1 MNGIKPFEVEVD
13 RTSCEV
19 HAKGEAFK
27 LTLKGVMLWKPL
39 ICKMANAAK
48 GERRWLEGGVR
59 VVRTKTRYSSAVEVP
74 LERGQRFILSESY
87 HTAQRT
93 PGFRRSSQN
102 FSEYLPPSLPS
113 SSPLCHPLG
122 GVEAVVLAFT
132 RNCRHSPSF
141 FATAE
146 GLTPPPPSFA

>member
-48 GERRWLEGGVR
+48 GERTWLEGGVR

-102 FSEYLPPSLPS
+102 FSEYLPKGEDGSCVGAFNVDRSACLALVCSL
-113 SSPLCHPLG
+113 
-122 GVEAVVLAFT
+122 
-132 RNCRHSPSF
+132 N
-141 FATAE
+141 
-146 GLTPPPPSFA
+146 GLIGIN